1 MGKTTPKKPDL
12 HKITEEE
19 QKAIKQIADQDEDL
33 ARFTEDILVSMPRQ
47 GKTPGKYNFDD
58 EVWNRVNTR
67 RTSRGEAE
75 I

>member
-1 MGKTTPKKPDL
+1 
-12 HKITEEE
+12 
-19 QKAIKQIADQDEDL
+19 
-33 ARFTEDILVSMPRQ
+33 MPRQ
-47 GKTPGKYNFDD
+47 GKTSGKYNFDD